1 MKDEVI
7 ESKTYRRNSYDI
19 IYDGKKYYLLRRN
32 SIGIPEVMTYHE
44 SLEEAKI
51 AFNQLFK
58 KQPAVVV

>member
-7 ESKTYRRNSYDI
+7 ESKTYRRNFYDI

-32 SIGIPEVMTYHE
+32 SIGIPEVMTYHD